1 MAQARCPYCGR
12 WYTIHPRLWGRQ
24 KTCGCA
30 KCRAKHK
37 AALNRKWRKA
47 HPVRQKARDEQV
59 KARRREERYWDKR
72 RAQRPDEVKRNREQ
86 TRERMR
92 LLRAKRK
99 EAAQILQAPLPY
111 LEGLGVAKGE
121 MFATQES
128 ISLVARRAERSR
140 PCMFVTQEPIA
151 ALIVGVWK
159 YLKAREMFATQ
170 EGVAAQRASKL

>member
-12 WYTIHPRLWGRQ
+12 WYAIHPRLWGRQ

-30 KCRAKHK
+30 ECRAKHK
-37 AALNRKWRKA
+37 VALNRQWRAA
-47 HPVRQKARDEQV
+47 HPVERQERNERV
-59 KARRREERYWDKR
+59 KARRRKEKYWNKR
-72 RAQRPDEVKRNREQ
+72 RARRPDEVERNRKQ

-99 EAAQILQAPLPY
+99 EAAQILKAPLLY

-128 ISLVARRAERSR
+128 IGPVARRAAAPR
-140 PCMFVTQEPIA
+140 PSVFATQEPIA
-151 ALIVGVWK
+151 ALTVGVWK
-159 YLKAREMFATQ
+159 YLKACALFATP
-170 EGVAAQRASKL
+170 EGVAARGLSKL

>member
-12 WYTIHPRLWGRQ
+12 WYKIHPRLWGRQ
-24 KTCGCA
+24 KTCGGV

-37 AALNRKWRKA
+37 ATLNRKWREA
-47 HPVRQKARDEQV
+47 HPVRQKARNEQV
-59 KARRREERYWDKR
+59 KVRRREQKYWNKR
-72 RAQRPDEVKRNREQ
+72 RTQRPDEVERNRKQ
-86 TRERMR
+86 TRERMQ

-99 EAAQILQAPLPY
+99 EAAQILNAPLQY

-128 ISLVARRAERSR
+128 IGPAARRGGVPR
-140 PCMFVTQEPIA
+140 PSVFATQEPIA
-151 ALIVGVWK
+151 ALTVGVWK

-170 EGVAAQRASKL
+170 EGVAAQVAAKL